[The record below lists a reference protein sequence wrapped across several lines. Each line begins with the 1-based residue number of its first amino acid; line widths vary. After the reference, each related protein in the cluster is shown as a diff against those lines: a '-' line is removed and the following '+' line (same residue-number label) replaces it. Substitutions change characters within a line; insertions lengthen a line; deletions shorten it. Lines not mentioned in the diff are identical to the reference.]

1 MRRVKWK
8 PKEGIKI
15 AINIVQVYNNM
26 MKELTDRNEQIVED
40 KKTMSY
46 RQLSEKY
53 DLSHQRIQAI
63 IKRAKENNK

>member
-1 MRRVKWK
+1 
-8 PKEGIKI
+8 
-15 AINIVQVYNNM
+15 M